1 MREEVF
7 QNWLHNRKKHKESLT
22 AEILFE
28 KIISGDRNALSAGI
42 TLIESLQSTDQT
54 KAAKLIEMCMPY
66 TGKSFRIGITGIP
79 GVGKSTFIE
88 SFGKVC
94 IDSGKKVAVL
104 SIDPSSDKT
113 NGSILGD
120 KTRMVLL
127 STSENAFIRPTSS
140 GNTFGGVARA
150 TREAIMLC
158 EAAGYDLILIET
170 VGVGQS
176 ETSVNAMVDLFLLL
190 MLSGAGDELQGI
202 KRGIME
208 LADVVLIT
216 KADRNNIELAK
227 RTKQIYSQALHYFP
241 TSENDWMTR
250 VLTYSCEDILSVKDV
265 QSVVLEF
272 ERFVKHNNYFESN
285 RHKQQIYW
293 MRETIKQ
300 LFESDVR
307 KIDKSLVSSTEKSI
321 LNGEISPFKGAEII
335 YNELIKKYNGN

>member
-7 QNWLHNRKKHKESLT
+7 QNWLHNRKKYKESLT
-22 AEILFE
+22 AELLFE
-28 KIISGDRNALSAGI
+28 KIISGDRHALSAGI
-42 TLIESLQSTDQT
+42 TLIESLQSTDQI

-94 IDSGKKVAVL
+94 IDAGKKVAVL

-120 KTRMVLL
+120 KTRMELL

-150 TREAIMLC
+150 TREAVMLC
-158 EAAGYDLILIET
+158 ESAGYNLILIET

-176 ETSVNAMVDLFLLL
+176 ETAVNAMVDLFLLL

-216 KADRNNIELAK
+216 KADGNNIELAK
-227 RTKQIYSQALHYFP
+227 KAKQIYSQALHYFP
-241 TSENDWMTR
+241 ISENDWITK
-250 VLTYSCEDILSVKDV
+250 VLTYSCNDILSVKEV
-265 QSVVLEF
+265 QSVILEF
-272 ERFVKHNNYFESN
+272 ERVVKNNNYFESN
-285 RHKQQIYW
+285 RQNQQIYW
-293 MRETIKQ
+293 MRETIKH
-300 LFESDVR
+300 LFESDIK
-307 KIDKSLVSSTEKSI
+307 KIDKRLVAITEKSI